1 MRRWAQMG
9 AVVALVALT
18 AGLAPAEGASVV
30 VTSHPAGA
38 KVYVNGYFKGRTPTT
53 VAVGSAVAEPR
64 EYVFTLHLPGFK
76 KWEAPVSLSA
86 GQSKSL
92 YAGLERLPSAVAGR
106 VICIDPG
113 HPSETSAGTSGPT
126 GVTEN
131 HINWV
136 IALKLREDLQNA
148 GATVVMTKQSENEH
162 VTNRRRA
169 EIANA
174 AGADIMIRL
183 HCDAAPGRGFSIYAP
198 DRQGT
203 RYGVTGPSR
212 SVIDA
217 STAAMGPFYEG
228 MKSAL
233 SGTLPGR
240 GTHGDSATYV
250 GSRQGALTGS
260 IFSQVPTLT
269 VEMCVLT
276 NAQDEAFISSVGG
289 QQKMVEALRAGL
301 EYVFGGR

>member
-1 MRRWAQMG
+1 MRIA
-9 AVVALVALT
+9 AAFALLIAT
-18 AGLAPAEGASVV
+18 MIPCASEDATIA

-38 KVYVNGYFKGRTPTT
+38 KVYVNGYFKARTPAS
-53 VAVGSAVAEPR
+53 VMVGSATADTKS
-64 EYVFTLHLPGFK
+64 YLFTLHLPGFK
-76 KWEAPVSLSA
+76 KWEAPVELAA
-86 GQSKSL
+86 GQNKSL
-92 YAGLERLPSAVAGR
+92 YAALERLPSAVAGR
-106 VICIDPG
+106 TVCIDPG
-113 HPSETSAGTSGPT
+113 HPSETSAGTSGPS
-126 GVTEN
+126 GVSEN

-136 IALKLREDLQNA
+136 IARKLKSDLESA

-183 HCDAAPGRGFSIYAP
+183 HCDAAPSRGFSIYAP

-203 RYGVTGPSR
+203 RYGVTGPAR

-217 STAAMGPFYEG
+217 STARMGPFYEG
-228 MKSAL
+228 MKSVLA
-233 SGTLPGR
+233 GTLPGR

-260 IFSQVPTLT
+260 IFSEVPTLT
-269 VEMCVLT
+269 IEMCVLT
-276 NAQDEAFISSVGG
+276 NAQDEAFISSAAG
-289 QQKMVEALRAGL
+289 QQTMVEALRAGL
-301 EYVFGGR
+301 ESALGGR

>member
-1 MRRWAQMG
+1 MHMRIAAAIALLIATMVPC
-9 AVVALVALT
+9 AAEDATVA
-18 AGLAPAEGASVV
+18 

-38 KVYVNGYFKGRTPTT
+38 KVYVNGYFKARTPAT
-53 VAVGSAVAEPR
+53 VTISSATEGTKP
-64 EYVFTLHLPGFK
+64 YVFTLHLPGFK
-76 KWEAPVSLSA
+76 KWEAPLKLVA
-86 GQSKSL
+86 GQNKAL
-92 YAGLERLPSAVAGR
+92 YAALERLPSAVAGR
-106 VICIDPG
+106 TVCIDPG
-113 HPSETSAGTSGPT
+113 HPSETSAGTSGPS
-126 GVTEN
+126 GVSEN

-136 IALKLREDLQNA
+136 IARKLKSDLESA

-183 HCDAAPGRGFSIYAP
+183 HCDAAPSRGFSIYAP

-203 RYGVTGPSR
+203 RYGVTGPAR

-217 STAAMGPFYEG
+217 STAMMGPFYEG
-228 MKSAL
+228 MKSVLA
-233 SGTLPGR
+233 GTLSGR

-260 IFSQVPTLT
+260 IFSEVPTLT
-269 VEMCVLT
+269 IEMCVLT
-276 NAQDEAFISSVGG
+276 NAQDEAFISSASG
-289 QQKMVEALRAGL
+289 QQTMMEALRAGL
-301 EYVFGGR
+301 EHALGGR